1 MASQFEM
8 YQNVVPLVAPI
19 DGTTGTVATGYLDMG
34 TFHRGT
40 LFIYF
45 GVVTST
51 TDTDTV
57 TVTLECSS
65 ASTSDASEEAI
76 PFQYRLSGTVAIGN
90 TWGAVGSATS
100 AGLSLGASTV
110 FDGKC
115 LGIDIDPSVFVGHM
129 PEAKYV
135 RAQVTPSAAY
145 SVMLYSAFAVT
156 EPRYR
161 QTTMVVATVT

>member
-19 DGTTGTVATGYLDMG
+19 DGTTGTVATGYLNMG

-65 ASTSDASEEAI
+65 ASASNASEEAV
-76 PFQYRLSGTVAIGN
+76 PFQYRYSAAFATGN
-90 TWGAVGSATS
+90 TWSAVTAATS
-100 AGLSLGASTV
+100 AGASLGASTV
-110 FDGKC
+110 FDGFMV
-115 LGIDIDPSVFVGHM
+115 GIDIDPSVLVGHM

-135 RAQVTPSAAY
+135 RAQLTPSAAY
-145 SVMLYSAFAVT
+145 SVMLYSSFAVT